1 MKSHKSGI
9 VLLAGLAIALTL
21 QGCEGCKKHT
31 DQPVNSAQTSAAN
44 EPQAPKPTRILSKL
58 PDYFNAWYGEKD
70 QDTLLMKYSH
80 QYSAAYQSVSEKTNS
95 ISDPQLRATAISD
108 AWSQYDDKTRAS
120 WLTEARANF
129 KQHQSE
135 LLSGNADKLFEIGR
149 IGFVQRNFD
158 NFGGMVVGNEM
169 GDNVC
174 YPESRDGFAW
184 IKNKDGDRLVEMC
197 LGPTSIILSPV
208 AIKLSIASLD
218 DIRKRFDS
226 HSSAD
231 VQACV
236 DALYARN
243 RDVVEKEI
251 ADSGLPR
258 DQAMAQAMEEGRQS
272 CLPQVREN
280 LRVLAQGD
288 LLHKQITSVFIMD
301 YQTEDVLAEIP
312 STDVVPLAG
321 EFRWETPTETG
332 ICQDEGFIG
341 RHCK

>member
-1 MKSHKSGI
+1 
-9 VLLAGLAIALTL
+9 
-21 QGCEGCKKHT
+21 
-31 DQPVNSAQTSAAN
+31 
-44 EPQAPKPTRILSKL
+44 
-58 PDYFNAWYGEKD
+58 
-70 QDTLLMKYSH
+70 
-80 QYSAAYQSVSEKTNS
+80 
-95 ISDPQLRATAISD
+95 
-108 AWSQYDDKTRAS
+108 
-120 WLTEARANF
+120 
-129 KQHQSE
+129 
-135 LLSGNADKLFEIGR
+135 
-149 IGFVQRNFD
+149 
-158 NFGGMVVGNEM
+158 
-169 GDNVC
+169 
-174 YPESRDGFAW
+174 
-184 IKNKDGDRLVEMC
+184 MC

-301 YQTEDVLAEIP
+301 YSSWIIKQRTCWPI
-312 STDVVPLAG
+312 
-321 EFRWETPTETG
+321 FRPPMLCRWLGNFGGKRRPKRA
-332 ICQDEGFIG
+332 FV
-341 RHCK
+341 KMKAS